1 MYSEKIYYWNE
12 QESIMC
18 MLNHVLMRL
27 DTTTKPRFREG
38 GNTLTKYSFTL
49 TKMIRDGQ
57 PSHNSSHGNE
67 ITKIQFS

>member
-1 MYSEKIYYWNE
+1 
-12 QESIMC
+12 
-18 MLNHVLMRL
+18 MRQKRRL
-27 DTTTKPRFREG
+27 VASDFLSDQVWYQTRTTTKPRFREG